1 MNDVVVME
9 QGSGGATKPNIQPNE
24 TIEKIKVAAR
34 LYWDYFV
41 TYLKSPSNVIEREEK
56 NAMNGIVTIVIM
68 AIFIGL
74 SFFTLLKRMAFS
86 FLAYSYEPSFFSVI
100 GSSILSI
107 FIITA
112 IVIGSLFLTVKF
124 LGPDH
129 SLTSLV
135 GIYGTHLI
143 PSTFLA
149 LIALLLLVIKA
160 YVFGNFLLSF
170 ALLLAF
176 LVVPLFILTKLVKQE
191 ALTLDPL
198 YCVIVYVVIFGIAFS
213 IFLMFLGDSMTG
225 GIISQLDAF

>member
-1 MNDVVVME
+1 MNDVVVMD

-24 TIEKIKVAAR
+24 TIEKVKAATR
-34 LYWDYFV
+34 LYWGYFV
-41 TYLKSPSNVIEREEK
+41 TYLKSPSEVIEQEEK
-56 NAMNGIVTIVIM
+56 DAMNGIVTIVIM

-74 SFFTLLKRMAFS
+74 SFFTLMKRMAFS
-86 FLAYSYEPSFFSVI
+86 FLVYSYEPSFFSDI
-100 GSSILSI
+100 GSSILFI

-112 IVIGSLFLTVKF
+112 IIIGSLFLTLKF
-124 LGPDH
+124 LGPDQ
-129 SLTSLV
+129 SLAGLV

-176 LVVPLFILTKLVKQE
+176 LVVPLFVLTKLVRSE
-191 ALTLDPL
+191 
-198 YCVIVYVVIFGIAFS
+198 
-213 IFLMFLGDSMTG
+213 
-225 GIISQLDAF
+225 